1 MIYDKYQ
8 FRIPEGKMVRMI
20 VNTDAKNEADD
31 SMPLYTR
38 CLAINLITAAL
49 LRLILEM
56 RKARTAWKTA
66 MTRF

>member
-31 SMPLYTR
+31 QLS
-38 CLAINLITAAL
+38 LIH
-49 LRLILEM
+49 I
-56 RKARTAWKTA
+56 
-66 MTRF
+66 

>member
-20 VNTDAKNEADD
+20 VNTDAKMKQMT

-38 CLAINLITAAL
+38 CLVLNLITAAL

-56 RKARTAWKTA
+56 RKARTAWRTA